1 MIGRMAGVLC
11 LLLATVL
18 PARAQQDLTRE
29 QVAAYVAL
37 TKADR
42 AREKGETGAAIAA
55 YEEALGKYATIKKQ
69 DPRWHPDVVQYRLA
83 YCANEL
89 EKLKRAVAPPP
100 VAKPEPVVEKEPPPP
115 PAPDPELPA
124 LRARVQDLESTLG
137 ATQAWV
143 KAMAD
148 QLATERISL
157 AEHVATTVK
166 ATSTATTE
174 RDEAR
179 AKVKALEK
187 ELSHREEVAL
197 KGAAATSNQVESLV
211 AEVAKGKEK
220 TKQLSAQLEEA
231 QQAQR
236 ALLET
241 LAQATGEVAALTV
254 RLADLTAKRDEAVAD
269 RQKMEEEKR
278 LAAQRAE
285 QDQASFQNKAQEE
298 LAGSQKDLEQ
308 THQRLAT
315 AQEELAALKL
325 STAST
330 QELAQ
335 LSELCETRLQA
346 LKAEEQTRTGLEND
360 LKEIRQ
366 TLQSTQKAL
375 EMALA
380 EKLALEAWRAL
391 SRPPP
396 PSATKTVAAPDQD
409 IARLEAQNKALRETL
424 ALQEKDMGRVREF
437 KRKVSELEDEISAL
451 KKDR

>member
-1 MIGRMAGVLC
+1 MTGRIAWVLF

-18 PARAQQDLTRE
+18 PARAQQDMTRE

-42 AREKGETGAAIAA
+42 ARDKGENGAAIAA

-115 PAPDPELPA
+115 PAPDPELPV
-124 LRARVQDLESTLG
+124 LRARVQELEATLG

-166 ATSTATTE
+166 ATSTAAAE

-179 AKVKALEK
+179 AKFKVLEK
-187 ELSHREEVAL
+187 ELAYCEELAV
-197 KGAAATSNQVESLV
+197 KTAAATSNQVETLA
-211 AEVAKGKEK
+211 AELAKGKEEK
-220 TKQLSAQLEEA
+220 KAAAAQVDESR
-231 QQAQR
+231 QAHR
-236 ALLET
+236 AALET
-241 LAQATGEVAALTV
+241 LAQATGEVSVLTV
-254 RLADLTAKRDEAVAD
+254 RVADLSESREVAVAALE
-269 RQKMEEEKR
+269 KMEEEKR
-278 LAAQRAE
+278 LALQRAE
-285 QDQASFQNKAQEE
+285 QDRVTLQAKAQEE
-298 LAGSQKDLEQ
+298 LAGSQKDVEQ
-308 THQRLAT
+308 TRQLLASV
-315 AQEELAALKL
+315 QEELAALKL
-325 STAST
+325 TTVST
-330 QELAQ
+330 QELARLNE
-335 LSELCETRLQA
+335 LSETRLQA
-346 LKAEEQTRTGLEND
+346 LKAEEQARVGVENE
-360 LKEIRQ
+360 LKELRQ

-391 SRPPP
+391 SRPQP
-396 PSATKTVAAPDQD
+396 PSASKTEAAPDQELS
-409 IARLEAQNKALRETL
+409 RLVAQNKALRETL
-424 ALQEKDMGRVREF
+424 ELQEKDMGRIREF
-437 KRKVSELEDEISAL
+437 KRKINELEDEVSAL